1 VNSDTERQAQEC
13 AASIRR
19 LNGEVT
25 AAIDRRDFTTADKL
39 DRQRSK
45 LQRML
50 AAHHEEKAKGYERT
64 LAVTGATTCRSEITY
79 HRTQAA
85 ILRKDTAS

>member
-1 VNSDTERQAQEC
+1 MLTDSERQAQEC

-25 AAIDRRDFTTADKL
+25 AAIDRRDYTTADKL

-50 AAHHEEKAKGYERT
+50 AAHHEAQAAAYART
-64 LAVTGATTCRSEITY
+64 LARTGITTCRNEITY

-85 ILRKDTAS
+85 ILRKEAA